1 MASVTR
7 LQAGTVAP
15 ATTCTTPYQAP
26 DTYQYS
32 GRVSVAVELC
42 PKSGDGCFEEDFM
55 FRTIFRAL
63 TTVAI
68 VAATIGFL
76 ASGADA
82 RIGGGLSSGSRG
94 TRTFSA
100 PPATSTMP
108 SAAPMQRT
116 VTQPNV
122 AAPRPGF
129 APSPGGFFG
138 RSGFW
143 GGLAAGFLGA
153 GLFGLLFGHGMM
165 GGLGGIVSFLG
176 LIFQLGL
183 IALVAMF
190 LWRWFQRRSQ
200 PAYAGSLYRDG
211 PPASPLG
218 AMGLGGGQG
227 TGGSAGTGQRSDDV
241 GIAGADYDAFER
253 LLGEIQAAYSN
264 EDVNA
269 LRAHATP
276 EMVSYFSEDLAQ
288 NASRG
293 VVNRISDVKL
303 LQGDLAE
310 AWREGSTDY
319 ATVAMR
325 FALNDT
331 MIDRTTGRVLEGG
344 PQEVSEA
351 WTFRRTSG
359 GPWILSAIQQGR

>member
-1 MASVTR
+1 
-7 LQAGTVAP
+7 
-15 ATTCTTPYQAP
+15 
-26 DTYQYS
+26 
-32 GRVSVAVELC
+32 
-42 PKSGDGCFEEDFM
+42 M
-55 FRTIFRAL
+55 FRTVFRVL

-82 RIGGGLSSGSRG
+82 RIGSGLSSGSRG

-100 PPATSTMP
+100 PPSTSTMP

-116 VTQPNV
+116 TTQPNV
-122 AAPRPGF
+122 AAPQPGL
-129 APSPGGFFG
+129 APSAGGFFG

-153 GLFGLLFGHGMM
+153 GLFGMLFGHGMM

-190 LWRWFQRRSQ
+190 LWRWFQRRNE
-200 PAYAGSLYRDG
+200 PAYAGSLLRESS
-211 PPASPLG
+211 PVSPLR
-218 AMGLGGGQG
+218 AMGSGGGQG
-227 TGGSAGTGQRSDDV
+227 AGGGGAAPRSDEV
-241 GIAGADYDAFER
+241 GIVSADYDAFER
-253 LLGEIQAAYSN
+253 LLGAIQAAYSN
-264 EDVNA
+264 EDINA
-269 LRAHATP
+269 LRTHATP

-293 VVNRISDVKL
+293 IVNRVTDVKL

-310 AWREGSTDY
+310 AWREGNSEY

-325 FALNDT
+325 FSLNDT
-331 MIDRTTGRVLEGG
+331 MVERASGRVVEGG
-344 PQEVSEA
+344 PQEVAEA
-351 WTFRRTSG
+351 WTFRRAAG
-359 GPWILSAIQQGR
+359 GPWQLTAIQQAR

>member
-1 MASVTR
+1 
-7 LQAGTVAP
+7 
-15 ATTCTTPYQAP
+15 
-26 DTYQYS
+26 
-32 GRVSVAVELC
+32 
-42 PKSGDGCFEEDFM
+42 M
-55 FRTIFRAL
+55 FRKLYRVL
-63 TTVAI
+63 TVVAI
-68 VAATIGFL
+68 AAAATGFV

-94 TRTFSA
+94 TTRTFS
-100 PPATSTMP
+100 PPPPTSTMP
-108 SAAPMQRT
+108 STAPMQRT
-116 VTQPNV
+116 VTQPNF
-122 AAPRPGF
+122 ANPRPSL

-138 RSGFW
+138 RSGLW

-153 GLFGLLFGHGMM
+153 GLFGLLFGHGFM
-165 GGLGGIVSFLG
+165 GGLGGLVSFLG

-183 IALVAMF
+183 IALIAMF
-190 LWRWFQRRSQ
+190 LWRWFQRRNE
-200 PAYAGSLYRDG
+200 PAYAGTHYRDNSNSSTG
-211 PPASPLG
+211 PLG
-218 AMGLGGGQG
+218 ALGLGGGQ
-227 TGGSAGTGQRSDDV
+227 SAGSTGARQRSDDV
-241 GIAGADYDAFER
+241 GITNADYDAFER

-264 EDVNA
+264 EDLSA
-269 LRAHATP
+269 LRTHATP

-331 MIDRTTGRVLEGG
+331 TVDRASGRVVEGG
-344 PQEVSEA
+344 PQEVAEA
-351 WTFRRTSG
+351 WTFRRVHG
-359 GPWILSAIQQGR
+359 GPWLLSAIQQAR

>member
-1 MASVTR
+1 
-7 LQAGTVAP
+7 
-15 ATTCTTPYQAP
+15 
-26 DTYQYS
+26 
-32 GRVSVAVELC
+32 
-42 PKSGDGCFEEDFM
+42 M
-55 FRTIFRAL
+55 FRRIYRVL
-63 TTVAI
+63 TVVAI
-68 VAATIGFL
+68 VAAATGLL

-94 TRTFSA
+94 SRTLSA
-100 PPATSTMP
+100 PPSTSTMP

-116 VTQPNV
+116 VTQPNI
-122 AAPRPGF
+122 ANPRPSL

-138 RSGFW
+138 RSGIW

-165 GGLGGIVSFLG
+165 GGLGGFVSFLG

-190 LWRWFQRRSQ
+190 LWRWFQRRNE
-200 PAYAGSLYRDG
+200 PAYAGSLYRDSSST
-211 PPASPLG
+211 SPLG
-218 AMGLGGGQG
+218 APGLGGGQ
-227 TGGSAGTGQRSDDV
+227 SAGSTGARQRSDDV
-241 GIAGADYDAFER
+241 GISSADYDAFER
-253 LLGEIQAAYSN
+253 LLGDIQTAYSN
-264 EDVNA
+264 EDLNV
-269 LRAHATP
+269 LRARATP

-310 AWREGSTDY
+310 AWSEGSTDY

-331 MIDRTTGRVLEGG
+331 MIDRANGRVVEGG
-344 PQEVSEA
+344 PQEVVES
-351 WTFRRTSG
+351 WTFRRLHGS
-359 GPWILSAIQQGR
+359 PWLLSAIQQAR